1 MEFTPTS
8 KELTVPIN
16 TPPMRKILS
25 QSEINQTKTKVSD
38 ISQTE
43 SDVPIAPPRLRR
55 KKSPLNAKAVDETK
69 ATATI
74 HVESNKM
81 ITHAET
87 KSSNQHPKKLLTLSV
102 FSQPLPGRPGPPTR
116 PPPLTSSYRPNRPP
130 PPKIN
135 TKCVT
140 LTHNQ
145 PVGKIPNCTSST
157 IIKTKYVTE
166 GPVDMLK
173 QLVQK
178 PNPNRYTK
186 KGFLKQYEGRQLPD
200 QMTPPVSCIRQ
211 PIYETV
217 LPLKNDNDTDDD
229 SEQEDDP
236 ENMDMSGGY
245 CIPEV
250 TSTHIYGEQ
259 EDEYI
264 KMAKKT
270 LQQSMTPIPNK
281 GMEFTPTS
289 KELTVPINTPPMK
302 KILSQSEISQTK
314 TKVSDISQAEFDV
327 PIAPPRLRRKKSP
340 LNAPI
345 TKEVDTPLDSS
356 PIPP

>member
-1 MEFTPTS
+1 MSGSVHHPPSRPCPYNQSTPSQSNTNSLNRLLFKKASKKTLQQSMTPIPNKGVQFTPAS
-8 KELTVPIN
+8 KGLTVPISA
-16 TPPMRKILS
+16 PPMRKILS
-25 QSEINQTKTKVSD
+25 QSEISQTKTKVSD
-38 ISQTE
+38 ISQAE

-69 ATATI
+69 ATGTS

-102 FSQPLPGRPGPPTR
+102 FSRPLPGRPGPPTR

-178 PNPNRYTK
+178 PSPNRYTK
-186 KGFLKQYEGRQLPD
+186 KGFSKQYEGRQLPD
-200 QMTPPVSCIRQ
+200 QMTPPASCIRQ

-236 ENMDMSGGY
+236 EYVDMSGGY

-264 KMAKKT
+264 EMAPFCKYFCYIT
-270 LQQSMTPIPNK
+270 EMN
-281 GMEFTPTS
+281 
-289 KELTVPINTPPMK
+289 
-302 KILSQSEISQTK
+302 EI
-314 TKVSDISQAEFDV
+314 I
-327 PIAPPRLRRKKSP
+327 
-340 LNAPI
+340 
-345 TKEVDTPLDSS
+345 
-356 PIPP
+356 